1 MNRLA
6 TFLLRVILGIQIKSG
21 IQEVIY
27 DEDIDGV
34 KSFVENLYKK
44 GLKFDAVVTSD
55 DFLAVG
61 SMNFARANHIKVPSE
76 LQVIGYNNS
85 ILSHCSEPELS
96 SIDNRLEDMCNQ
108 ISDAIHTLE

>member
-1 MNRLA
+1 M
-6 TFLLRVILGIQIKSG
+6 
-21 IQEVIY
+21 
-27 DEDIDGV
+27 
-34 KSFVENLYKK
+34 
-44 GLKFDAVVTSD
+44 TSD

-96 SIDNRLEDMCNQ
+96 SIDNRLEDMCIQ
-108 ISDAIHTLE
+108 LVKTLIGTLTQNEMPQKTIFSGELIKRGSTKI

>member
-34 KSFVENLYKK
+34 RLNQKHIFNLSGETYVNLFKRHK
-44 GLKFDAVVTSD
+44 EEKEG
-55 DFLAVG
+55 
-61 SMNFARANHIKVPSE
+61 R
-76 LQVIGYNNS
+76 
-85 ILSHCSEPELS
+85 
-96 SIDNRLEDMCNQ
+96 
-108 ISDAIHTLE
+108 